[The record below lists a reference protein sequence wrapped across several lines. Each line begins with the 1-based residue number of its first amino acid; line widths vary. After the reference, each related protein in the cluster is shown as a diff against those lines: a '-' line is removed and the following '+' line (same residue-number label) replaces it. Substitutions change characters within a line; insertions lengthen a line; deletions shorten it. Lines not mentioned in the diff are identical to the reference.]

1 MFKTFPLLA
10 VVVII
15 YNFFSFTAGD
25 AGIDPETGVAV
36 TGMVAMLD
44 KSVFSVSMVSQ
55 AEWVLSRG
63 DLLVILGLIFLFF
76 EVIRSTRSDAT
87 AIVNHGMSMAV
98 LAVCFIEFLTL
109 ANFATSTF
117 FFLTVMTLLDVVA
130 GFTISITSA
139 RRDFGAFPGA

>member
-10 VVVII
+10 IVVII
-15 YNFFSFTAGD
+15 YNVLSFTSGD
-25 AGIDPETGVAV
+25 AGIDPETGIAA
-36 TGMVAMLD
+36 TGMVAMLGT
-44 KSVFSVSMVSQ
+44 SVFSISMVSQ

-63 DLLVILGLIFLFF
+63 DLIVILGLVLLFF

-117 FFLTVMTLLDVVA
+117 FFITVMTLLDVVA

-139 RRDFGAFPGA
+139 RRDFGAFPGV